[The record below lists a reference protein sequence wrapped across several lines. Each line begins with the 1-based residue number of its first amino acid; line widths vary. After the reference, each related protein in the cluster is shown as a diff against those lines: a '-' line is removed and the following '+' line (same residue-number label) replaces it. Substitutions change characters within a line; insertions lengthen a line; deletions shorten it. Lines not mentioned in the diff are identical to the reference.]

1 MGLVGLLKELL
12 LNTDQYIDAMAQQ
25 YGVWVYVIIFLIV
38 FLETGLVVTPFLPG
52 DSLLFAAGT
61 LATRGAMEIE
71 ILLVVLIVAA
81 VLGDTVNYHIGK
93 FIGVKIAHKNNRFL
107 KKEYFDRAYRFYEK
121 HGGKTIVLARFIP
134 IIRTYVPFVA
144 GAANMNYVKF
154 LSYNALGGTAW
165 VSLFLLTGYFFGNLP
180 FIRDNFTLVILM
192 IVIISILPPVL
203 SWVKAKLSIGK

>member
-1 MGLVGLLKELL
+1 MELVGLLKELL

-107 KKEYFDRAYRFYEK
+107 KQEYFDRAYRFYEK